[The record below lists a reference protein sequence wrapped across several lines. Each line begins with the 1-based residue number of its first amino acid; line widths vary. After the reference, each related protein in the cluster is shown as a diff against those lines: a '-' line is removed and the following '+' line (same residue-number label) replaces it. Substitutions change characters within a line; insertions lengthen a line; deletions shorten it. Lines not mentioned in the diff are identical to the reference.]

1 MIKPEPEKTNKKGKK
16 RKGRDANQMELFNNQ
31 EQSIKKML
39 EKIDISSITP
49 LEALNLLNDLKTK
62 I

>member
-1 MIKPEPEKTNKKGKK
+1 MIKPESKKTKKKGKK
-16 RKGRDANQMELFNNQ
+16 RKDRDANQMELFNNQ

>member
-1 MIKPEPEKTNKKGKK
+1 MIKPEPEKTKKKGKK
-16 RKGRDANQMELFNNQ
+16 RKDRDINQMELFNNQ